1 MPTTVDAPAVGSTM
15 PDIQVQGADGT
26 DVALL
31 SLIAGRRAVVFFMRA
46 STCPVCQAHTAE
58 AARLLREGKL
68 GSAALVVV
76 TPGAA
81 AEVAT
86 VARRVPGDDLVIVGS
101 GSGHAEV
108 GLGRFLGLQH
118 SGTFVLDERGAVLA
132 ARTATIPTGAFNA
145 AEVVAALAG

>member
-1 MPTTVDAPAVGSTM
+1 M
-15 PDIQVQGADGT
+15 PDIQVHTADGM
-26 DVALL
+26 DVALR
-31 SLIAGRRAVVFFMRA
+31 SLTAGRRSVVFFMRA
-46 STCPVCQAHTAE
+46 STCPVCQAHAAE
-58 AARLLREGKL
+58 AVRLQRG
-68 GSAALVVV
+68 GDFGAAALVIV

-86 VARRVPGDDLVIVGS
+86 VARRVPGGDVVIVGS

-118 SGTFVLDERGAVLA
+118 SGTFVLDESGTVLA
-132 ARTATIPTGAFNA
+132 ARTATIPTGAFKA